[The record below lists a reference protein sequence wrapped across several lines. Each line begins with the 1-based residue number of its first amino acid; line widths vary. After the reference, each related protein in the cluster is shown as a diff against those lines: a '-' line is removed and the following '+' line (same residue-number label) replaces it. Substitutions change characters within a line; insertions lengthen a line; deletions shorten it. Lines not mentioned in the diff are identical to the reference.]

1 MKMIASRA
9 GLSMVIESADLSKRP
24 KIIGPLWE
32 SFSPFSV
39 DEWLVIMGVEP
50 MNLWPEIDFAL
61 AISKDPLFQTEWIE
75 PIFGAP
81 PPGVTY

>member
-1 MKMIASRA
+1 
-9 GLSMVIESADLSKRP
+9 MVIESADLSKRP
-24 KIIGPLWE
+24 KITGPLWE

-61 AISKDPLFQTEWIE
+61 AISRDPKFRTEWIK
-75 PIFGAP
+75 PIFGTP
-81 PPGVTY
+81 PTGIAY